1 MPASKQHRRP
11 LVPWVYDIGVF
22 IFTLCLDIFFREVY
36 PRNAWRVPARGPVII
51 IAAPHANQFVDSA
64 LLMRILKHH
73 AGRRVSFLI
82 ADKSMREPYIGAMAG
97 RMGALPVV
105 RAMDHIKPGPGKIY
119 LPDPEGDPTLVRARG
134 DGVDFTDSQFMV
146 GGNIILPKVG
156 EESPEQQS
164 IAEILSADTLR
175 LRTPFK
181 PFEPDH
187 QLHKALRD
195 EGTSYKVSP
204 HIDQHQMFDAVY
216 NELIAGGCIGIFPE
230 GGSHDRPSLLP
241 LKAGAAIIAL
251 GTLARDPGCGLTILP
266 CGMNYFHPNK
276 FRSRAV
282 VEFGGPV
289 RVHPDQ
295 IAAFAEGGDSKR
307 DAVSSLLATIEAS
320 LATVTQQA
328 PDHETLMLVQATRRL
343 YKPLRAKLPLSTT
356 VELNRRL
363 LEGYARFRDAPQVQK
378 LTRSVT
384 AYNRQLR
391 SLGVKDHQVE
401 WGDVGRRPWLYALAT
416 LLRRV
421 AFVGALVAGTLPS
434 LTLFWPVF
442 VTTKVISV
450 RKQRKALAGSSVK
463 LEARDVVG
471 TWKMLVALGLAP
483 ALYAWYTGVVSVWLV
498 LCRGGAAAC
507 DPAAVPWWARATTWV
522 PAWLPLKAFVPAFFA
537 LMVAVTF
544 AGLRIGEVGM
554 DVVKSLPPLLV
565 ALNPWSKGA
574 LVRLRERRRRVAK
587 EVLDVVERFGPEVFE
602 DFEEQRLLLVRKE
615 EDGDVEDADGGDGE
629 VTRTRYDDEAVE
641 SEMKKDL

>member
-1 MPASKQHRRP
+1 MAPKQHRRL
-11 LVPWVYDIGVF
+11 LVPWIYDIGCF

-82 ADKSMREPYIGAMAG
+82 ADKSMREPYIGALAS

-119 LPDPEGDPTLVRARG
+119 LPDPEGDPTLVRG
-134 DGVDFTDSQFMV
+134 QDVDFTSSQFMV
-146 GGNIILPKVG
+146 GGSIILPKVG
-156 EESPEQQS
+156 GESPEQQS

-175 LRTPFK
+175 LRAPFK
-181 PFEPDH
+181 AFEPDH
-187 QLHKALRD
+187 PLHKALRRRGEAEAE
-195 EGTSYKVSP
+195 EGGTAYKVSP

-216 NELIAGGCIGIFPE
+216 SELVAGGCIGIFPE

-282 VEFGGPV
+282 VEFGGPI

-295 IAAFAEGGDSKR
+295 IAAFASGGDAKR
-307 DAVSSLLATIEAS
+307 TAVSSLLATIEAS
-320 LATVTQQA
+320 LAAVTQQA

-363 LEGYARFRDAPQVQK
+363 LEGYARFRDAPLVQH
-378 LTRSVT
+378 LTRSVA

-391 SLGVKDHQVE
+391 ALGVKDHQVE
-401 WGDVGRRPWLYALAT
+401 WGDVGRRPWLYVLAT
-416 LLRRV
+416 LLQRV
-421 AFVGALVAGTLPS
+421 AFVLALVAGTLPS
-434 LTLFWPVF
+434 LALFWPVF

-450 RKQRKALAGSSVK
+450 KKQRKALANSSVK

-483 ALYAWYTGVVSVWLV
+483 ALYVWYTAVVSVWLV
-498 LCRGGAAAC
+498 LCRTDAEVCAARA
-507 DPAAVPWWARATTWV
+507 PPWARATTWV
-522 PAWLPLKAFVPAFFA
+522 PAWLPLKVFVPAFFA

-574 LVRLRERRRRVAK
+574 LVRLRERRRKVAK

-615 EDGDVEDADGGDGE
+615 EDGDVEDGEEGGI
-629 VTRTRYDDEAVE
+629 RYDDETVE
-641 SEMKKDL
+641 SEMKKDV